1 DSVLVASINRPRK
14 SEMNLNSALIGIK
27 YSGTLSPTSLPGVIS
42 LFTNR
47 FFPFSDTKPDN
58 MTSDSTGFNFEI
70 QLHNHPLLSEVLLP
84 ELSEFDP
91 GIITGSFDSRK
102 SELKLTANMHKI
114 VYGSTEIN
122 NLVLDVQSDSTALKY
137 KLSSSSISN
146 SQINLTNFLFDGKMA
161 GNKISANLSSVDG
174 LNKKLLIR
182 SEITKDKGNYKLVL
196 DPNDFYLMNNRWDI
210 AADNAIEFGKQGFL
224 IHHLYFRH
232 AESQL
237 NIASVNNKFND
248 DVNVSIQNFKLDDL
262 SRIIEKDSSLVK
274 GNLDGNVLLKRV
286 NNSYGIIANAS
297 IQNLIVHDV
306 PIGNLVL
313 RADNPTTEKF
323 DIDLKLTGTDN
334 NLSINGYYIPKGG
347 DNSINIKANVQS
359 LSMKTVEAFSMGQIS
374 EASGMVSGNFK
385 VGGKSS
391 APDLTGELTFND
403 VFMNPSYINNRI
415 ELKHET
421 IQLKS
426 DGIYFKTFT
435 MLDTKKNAAIIDGVV
450 HMKQFSDFDFA
461 LHASTKDFLLFNTT
475 AKDNEEF
482 YGRMIIDSK
491 IDIKGPMSLPV
502 INARLKMKKGSN
514 FTFVVPEDELTTDKG
529 EDVVEFEDTL
539 KSNSILNRGNK
550 GGIQKSG
557 FKGFDLSSIIE
568 VDKAATLRLLMDP
581 ASSDS
586 LVVRGEAA
594 LSFTMDKSG
603 KMSLTGAYNLNEGSY
618 VISLQEVIKKKFD
631 IIPGSTIT
639 WNGDP
644 LDANISIN
652 ATYAVRAAPYDLMFD
667 QIQTLTDQE
676 KGSYKQLYPFLVL
689 LKLRGAILKPEI
701 SFEIQLLPEDK
712 GILGGAVNQKLNLL
726 NEDPSALNKQVF
738 ALLILSRFVQENP
751 LMTESG
757 GASTLIRSTVSTFL
771 STELNKLSSKF
782 VPGVEMNFDIQSY
795 DDYQTG
801 TAQGRTQVGIGLKK
815 QLFNER
821 LSVQVGGSVDVEGQA
836 AKQNSASD
844 ITGDVTV
851 VYKLTK
857 DGRYRLKA
865 FRH

>member
-1 DSVLVASINRPRK
+1 
-14 SEMNLNSALIGIK
+14 
-27 YSGTLSPTSLPGVIS
+27 
-42 LFTNR
+42 
-47 FFPFSDTKPDN
+47 
-58 MTSDSTGFNFEI
+58 
-70 QLHNHPLLSEVLLP
+70 
-84 ELSEFDP
+84 
-91 GIITGSFDSRK
+91 
-102 SELKLTANMHKI
+102 
-114 VYGSTEIN
+114 IN

-146 SQINLTNFLFDGKMA
+146 SQINLTNFLFDGNMA

-182 SEITKDKGNYKLVL
+182 SEITKDIGNYKLVL

-210 AADNAIEFGKQGFL
+210 ATDNAIEFGKQGFL

-435 MLDTKKNAAIIDGVV
+435 MLDAKKNAAIIDGVV

-667 QIQTLTDQE
+667 QIQSLTDQE
-676 KGSYKQLYPFLVL
+676 KGSYIQLYPFLVL

-851 VYKLTK
+851 EYKLTK

-865 FRH
+865 FRHNQYEGAIDGQLVETGAGVVYVRDFNKWKEFFLKPEKKKNP